1 MTPPVIDVRRCD
13 PGLRTSI
20 QPAAAAWPSSGVLL
34 ASIMLL
40 LATGMVAGC
49 SGSGG
54 SAGGSGR
61 AGDTMLSPDAGDV
74 GEDWAAADGARRGG
88 GLGGALAGRSSY
100 WAVLLQ
106 AFPASRGS
114 DQAAA
119 MELLR
124 RMQPVD
130 PRLRQ
135 AFIHSDS
142 RGSMVLFGRHAAADD
157 AAAQADLAFIKD
169 IRLGGQPLFPRA
181 MLTRI
186 RVVRDPSTIGP
197 MELLS
202 TRVRNPEVR
211 ELYTFQVAVWGTFR
225 EYADRG
231 QRPPDWD
238 EVRRRAEAQV
248 RDLRSRGY
256 DAYYH
261 HDDDKQLSMITI
273 GVFDRTAFD
282 AQAGLYLHPML
293 ERLAREFTQHLVNG
307 EPVVMRKAGQE
318 IPQQPLLVMVP
329 ELP

>member
-1 MTPPVIDVRRCD
+1 MTPSAIDALRRVPGPRTFVRHA
-13 PGLRTSI
+13 PS
-20 QPAAAAWPSSGVLL
+20 WPSHGVLVASVLVLL
-34 ASIMLL
+34 AGS
-40 LATGMVAGC
+40 MVAGC

-54 SAGGSGR
+54 AAGGSGR
-61 AGDTMLSPDAGDV
+61 SGDTMLSPDAGDV
-74 GEDWAAADGARRGG
+74 GEDWAADGRTGRGG
-88 GLGGALAGRSSY
+88 GLGSSFAGRSSY
-100 WAVLLQ
+100 WSVLLQ

-135 AFIHSDS
+135 AFIHTDS
-142 RGSMVLFGRHAAADD
+142 RGSMVLFGRHGAADD
-157 AAAQADLAFIKD
+157 ASAQADLAFIKE

-202 TRVRNPEVR
+202 TRLANPEVR
-211 ELYTFQVAVWGTFR
+211 ELFTFQVAVWGTFR
-225 EYADRG
+225 EYAERG
-231 QRPPDWD
+231 QRTPDWD

-256 DAYYH
+256 EAYYH

>member
-1 MTPPVIDVRRCD
+1 VNPSAIDVRRSV
-13 PGLRTSI
+13 PGPL
-20 QPAAAAWPSSGVLL
+20 AATRWTASRPCLGVPLASVLL
-34 ASIMLL
+34 LVA
-40 LATGMVAGC
+40 AGMIAGC

-54 SAGGSGR
+54 AAGGSDR
-61 AGDTMLSPDAGDV
+61 SGDTMLSADAGDV
-74 GEDWAAADGARRGG
+74 GEDWAADGRSGRSGGRGG
-88 GLGGALAGRSSY
+88 AMAGRSSS
-100 WAVLLQ
+100 WSVLLQ

-135 AFIHSDS
+135 AFIHTDS
-142 RGSMVLFGRHAAADD
+142 RGSMVLFGRHGAADD
-157 AAAQADLAFIKD
+157 ASAQADLAFIKE

-202 TRVRNPEVR
+202 TRLANPEVR
-211 ELYTFQVAVWGTFR
+211 ELFTFQVAVWGTFR

-231 QRPPDWD
+231 QRTPDWD

-256 DAYYH
+256 QAYYH

>member
-1 MTPPVIDVRRCD
+1 M
-13 PGLRTSI
+13 
-20 QPAAAAWPSSGVLL
+20 
-34 ASIMLL
+34 
-40 LATGMVAGC
+40 
-49 SGSGG
+49 
-54 SAGGSGR
+54 
-61 AGDTMLSPDAGDV
+61 
-74 GEDWAAADGARRGG
+74 
-88 GLGGALAGRSSY
+88 AGRSSS
-100 WAVLLQ
+100 WSVLLQ

-135 AFIHSDS
+135 AFIHTDS
-142 RGSMVLFGRHAAADD
+142 RGSMVLFGRHGAADD
-157 AAAQADLAFIKD
+157 ASAQADLAFIKE

-202 TRVRNPEVR
+202 TRLANPEVR
-211 ELYTFQVAVWGTFR
+211 ELFTFQVAVWGTFR
-225 EYADRG
+225 EYAERG
-231 QRPPDWD
+231 QRTPDWD

-256 DAYYH
+256 EAYYH